1 VARQLEPIAGATA
14 IAKPYRFREYLLTM
28 TFFAELKRRN
38 VFRVAAAYAVIA
50 WLLVEVSDTIFPRLG
65 LPDWTVTFV
74 IVLLLLG
81 VPVSLFFAWA
91 YELTPEGLRRE
102 RDVDPGESIMPQ
114 TGRRWPLDDLVTT
127 GPSWC
132 CRLLICPPTRTR
144 NTSPTESP
152 RNC

>member
-114 TGRRWPLDDLVTT
+114 TGRRLDRLTIEKSWLPSRTT
-127 GPSWC
+127 AWHMAAYSSLDRSDEAGEALS
-132 CRLLICPPTRTR
+132 
-144 NTSPTESP
+144 
-152 RNC
+152 